1 MKAQSRAYLTFA
13 LGLSMALAGCQNHD
27 AAPKTEG
34 KTVAAE
40 VATVRLLPLP
50 QIDAAPGTV
59 VAEQQV
65 QVASRL
71 MGYIREIRVHEGDA
85 VKAGQLLLVI
95 DPADIQGGVEQARA
109 GAAQADAA
117 LADAQADYQRFT
129 NLYKDE
135 SVSKQQYDK
144 IKLQYRV
151 AQSQAAAARAGLNT
165 ALSQRR
171 YAEVRAPIDGVV
183 TQKMASAGDLA
194 APGRPLLALENARKL
209 QVQTAVSDETYA
221 RIKLGDRVAVAI
233 DGRAEPVQAT
243 IAHIVPA
250 ADPMSHTHLVKLDLP
265 AVAGLRSGAFAR
277 VRFAVGSRQ
286 GIRVPA
292 AALLLRA
299 GISGVFTVDAQGIAH
314 YRMVRSGDAGGGEVE
329 ILAGLNPGDRVV
341 VSGNADLDS
350 GDRVNEQGSR
360 KP

>member
-1 MKAQSRAYLTFA
+1 MKQSLPRLTLATA
-13 LGLSMALAGCQNHD
+13 LLVILAACQHHD
-27 AAPKTEG
+27 AVPKNEG
-34 KTVAAE
+34 KTVTAR
-40 VATVRLLPLP
+40 VASVSLTPLQ
-50 QIDAAPGTV
+50 QIDATPGTV

-71 MGYIREIRVHEGDA
+71 MGYIREIRVREGDM

-95 DPADIQGGVEQARA
+95 DPADIQGGVDQARA
-109 GAAQADAA
+109 GAAQAEAA
-117 LADAQADYQRFT
+117 LADAQADYTRFT

-135 SVSKQQYDK
+135 SVAKQQYDK

-151 AQSQAAAARAGLNT
+151 AQAGAAAARAGLNT
-165 ALSQRR
+165 ALAQRR

-183 TQKMASAGDLA
+183 TQKLASAGDLA

-221 RIKLGDRVAVAI
+221 QLKFGNRVEVAI
-233 DGRAEPVQAT
+233 DGRSEAVQAT
-243 IAHIVPA
+243 IARLVPA
-250 ADPMSHTHLVKLDLP
+250 ADPISHTHLVKLDLP
-265 AVAGLRSGAFAR
+265 AVTGLRSGAFAR

-286 GIRVPA
+286 GIRVPSS
-292 AALLLRA
+292 ALLLRA

-314 YRMVRSGDAGGGEVE
+314 YRMVRSGDASGGEVE
-329 ILAGLNPGDRVV
+329 ILAGLNPGDRIV

-350 GDRVNEQGSR
+350 GDRVNATGNLQ
-360 KP
+360 P

>member
-1 MKAQSRAYLTFA
+1 MKVQSLPHLTLA
-13 LGLSMALAGCQNHD
+13 LCVLLTLAGCENHEAGPEID
-27 AAPKTEG
+27 G
-34 KTVAAE
+34 KTVMAGVTA
-40 VATVRLLPLP
+40 VHLVPLP
-50 QIDAAPGTV
+50 QIDATPGTV
-59 VAEQQV
+59 MAEHQV

-95 DPADIQGGVEQARA
+95 DPSDIQGGVDQAQA
-109 GAAQADAA
+109 GAAQAEAA
-117 LADAQADYQRFT
+117 LADAQADYDRFT

-151 AQSQAAAARAGLNT
+151 AQSQVAAARAGLNT
-165 ALSQRR
+165 ARAQRR

-194 APGRPLLALENARKL
+194 APGRPLLALENASKL

-221 RIKLGDRVAVAI
+221 RFKTGDSVEVSI
-233 DGRAEPVQAT
+233 DGLAAPLQAT
-243 IAHIVPA
+243 IARIVPA
-250 ADPMSHTHLVKLDLP
+250 ADPVSHTHLVKLDLP
-265 AVAGLRSGAFAR
+265 AAAGLRSGAFAR
-277 VRFAVGSRQ
+277 VRFIVGSRQ
-286 GIRVPA
+286 GIRVPSP
-292 AALLLRA
+292 ALLLRA
-299 GISGVFTVDAQGIAH
+299 GISGVFVVDAQGIAH
-314 YRMVRSGDAGGGEVE
+314 YRMVRSGEAGGGEVE

-350 GDRVNEQGSR
+350 GDRVNETGSP